1 MQAKKL
7 RQLLTQPGII
17 RAPGA
22 YDAMS
27 AKLIELAGFPAVYMT
42 GYGVTASLLGQPD
55 IGLLSMTEMVTQA
68 GNITAAVSIP
78 VIADADT
85 GYGGVLNV
93 VRTVREYERIGVA
106 AVQLEDQVLPKRCG
120 HMEGKQMI
128 PKAEMVSKIKAAVYA
143 RKNEDLVIIA
153 RTDARATNGFED
165 ALERAQA
172 YAAAG
177 ADVIFF
183 EAAQSVEE
191 MNKVARTIAKP
202 NMANMVENGKT
213 PDLTGEQLAAMGY
226 KIVIYPDST
235 IFTVTKALQE
245 MLAALKKD
253 DTTKTFAE
261 HMTKFPEFNEV
272 VGLAKARAL
281 EKTFE

>member
-22 YDAMS
+22 YDGMS
-27 AKLIELAGFPAVYMT
+27 ARLVEMAGFPAVYMT
-42 GYGVTASLLGQPD
+42 GYGVAASLLGQAD

-68 GNITAAVSIP
+68 GNITAAVNIP

-93 VRTVREYERIGVA
+93 IRTVKEYERVGVA

-143 RKNEDLVIIA
+143 RKSKDLIIIA
-153 RTDARATNGFED
+153 RTDARATNGFDD

-172 YAAAG
+172 YANAG
-177 ADVIFF
+177 ADIIFF
-183 EAAQSVEE
+183 EATQSVEE
-191 MNKVARTIAKP
+191 LEKVAHSIDKP
-202 NMANMVENGKT
+202 LMANMVENGKT
-213 PDLTGEQLAAMGY
+213 PDLTGEQLAAIGY

-245 MLAALKKD
+245 MLASLKKD
-253 DTTKTFAE
+253 DTTKTYVE
-261 HMTKFPEFNEV
+261 HMTKFSEFNEV
-272 VGLAKARAL
+272 VGLAKARDL
-281 EKTFE
+281 EKTFL